1 MTPHELLL
9 QFIKYSIAGG
19 VATVVGILLFH
30 LFGWKLFPC
39 LGEKDIFVKLFGVR
53 VKEVDDSTR
62 SRNSM
67 ISNALSFIFSNFIA
81 YLANIW
87 WVFEGGRHH
96 FIVEIVFFYLVS
108 GISVVL
114 GTLLMGYL
122 IRKFGLLTT
131 YAYGAN
137 VLTAVLINFA
147 VRKLFIFSG

>member
-1 MTPHELLL
+1 MTPYELLL

-19 VATVVGILLFH
+19 MATATGILLFH

-39 LGEKDIFVKLFGVR
+39 LQEKDHFVRLFGIR
-53 VKEVDDSTR
+53 VVEVDNATR

-67 ISNALSFIFSNFIA
+67 LSNALSFVFSNLVA
-81 YLANIW
+81 YVANVL

-96 FIVEIVFFYLVS
+96 IVLEIALFYAVS

-114 GTLLMGYL
+114 GTLLMGFL
-122 IRKFGLLTT
+122 IRKFALLTT

-137 VLTAVLINFA
+137 ILTAVLINYV